1 MTWLYIIKINYWLNT
16 KNAHSSTNKF
26 ISCGS
31 SGKIINH
38 ESPFNY
44 FIINIIFFTII
55 NKVYYKTFNSIKEY

>member
-38 ESPFNY
+38 ESPFNL
-44 FIINIIFFTII
+44 INIILHRELNIFI
-55 NKVYYKTFNSIKEY
+55 YRIKMTLTN